1 MNEHELKRL
10 LDELRSLPG
19 ETEWLEFKE
28 AKNQYDLTK
37 LGKYFSAISNEANLK
52 GKRYGWLIFGVEDK
66 KREIVGTNY
75 RPHRLEL
82 EKLKLEIA
90 NKASNRLTFIE
101 IYELLLPEGRVLMFQ
116 IPAAPPGIP
125 ISYEGHFYGREGESL
140 SPLNI
145 QEIEEIR
152 SQAIKYDWS
161 TEICPD
167 ATLDDLNPEAISK
180 ARIEFKKKYPK
191 RLEDVDTWDDLTFL
205 NKAKVTI
212 QGKITRAAILL
223 LGKEESVR
231 FITPSVAK
239 ISWIL
244 KDEHNIERDYEHFGP
259 PFLLNTNAIFSKIRN
274 LKYRYMPDNTLF
286 PVEINQ
292 YDSYVIREALHNCIA
307 HQDYEQQGKIN
318 VVENPD
324 ELIFTN
330 LGSFIPQ
337 TVEAVIEQDAPQ
349 EYYRNRFLADAM
361 VNLNM
366 IDTIGSGIKKMFL
379 QQRIRYFPLPDY
391 DLNEQDKV
399 KVRILGKVLDENYTK
414 ALINNT
420 ELDLKTVILLDKVQK
435 KSQISQDEAKILR
448 MKKLVEGRYPNLY
461 VTAEIAA
468 LTNNKSTYI
477 KNRGLD
483 KEYYKKLIV
492 SLIGQYGSA
501 SRAEIDELLLEKLSD
516 TLTFEQKRKKV
527 GNILNEMSR
536 KDKTIKNTG
545 SSKKSCWVLNDSED

>member
-1 MNEHELKRL
+1 
-10 LDELRSLPG
+10 
-19 ETEWLEFKE
+19 
-28 AKNQYDLTK
+28 
-37 LGKYFSAISNEANLK
+37 
-52 GKRYGWLIFGVEDK
+52 
-66 KREIVGTNY
+66 
-75 RPHRLEL
+75 
-82 EKLKLEIA
+82 
-90 NKASNRLTFIE
+90 
-101 IYELLLPEGRVLMFQ
+101 
-116 IPAAPPGIP
+116 
-125 ISYEGHFYGREGESL
+125 
-140 SPLNI
+140 
-145 QEIEEIR
+145 
-152 SQAIKYDWS
+152 
-161 TEICPD
+161 
-167 ATLDDLNPEAISK
+167 
-180 ARIEFKKKYPK
+180 
-191 RLEDVDTWDDLTFL
+191 
-205 NKAKVTI
+205 
-212 QGKITRAAILL
+212 
-223 LGKEESVR
+223 
-231 FITPSVAK
+231 
-239 ISWIL
+239 
-244 KDEHNIERDYEHFGP
+244 
-259 PFLLNTNAIFSKIRN
+259 
-274 LKYRYMPDNTLF
+274 
-286 PVEINQ
+286 
-292 YDSYVIREALHNCIA
+292 
-307 HQDYEQQGKIN
+307 
-318 VVENPD
+318 
-324 ELIFTN
+324 
-330 LGSFIPQ
+330 
-337 TVEAVIEQDAPQ
+337 
-349 EYYRNRFLADAM
+349 
-361 VNLNM
+361 M